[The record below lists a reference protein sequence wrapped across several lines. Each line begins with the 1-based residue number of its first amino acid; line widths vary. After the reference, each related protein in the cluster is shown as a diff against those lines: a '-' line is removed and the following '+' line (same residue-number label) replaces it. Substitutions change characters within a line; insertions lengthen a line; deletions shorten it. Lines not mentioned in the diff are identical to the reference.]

1 MNSDGQA
8 QATGSPKTQDSTPY
22 RVRIAQMAPSDRPR
36 ERLAERGAENLSNPE
51 LIAII
56 LRTGTSRGSAL
67 DLADEL
73 LSRFGGLMGLAQS
86 DTLALQEVS
95 GIGAAKAAELR
106 AALEI
111 GHRLVLARAG
121 NDEKPRIGSSA
132 DAAALIGPP
141 LRLLEQES
149 LRVVLLD
156 TRHRVL
162 GVETVATGS
171 LNVVSARVGDIFRA
185 AVRRN
190 CAALVLAHNHPS
202 GDTEPSTDDINLTRR
217 AIEGGKLLGINVL
230 DHLVIGSSGEGYA
243 SIREVSDLW

>member
-1 MNSDGQA
+1 MTAAGQA
-8 QATGSPKTQDSTPY
+8 RSASEAKPQDSAPY
-22 RVRIAQMAPSDRPR
+22 RARIAQMAPSDRPR
-36 ERLAERGAENLSNPE
+36 ERLVELGAENLSAPE

-73 LSRFGGLMGLAQS
+73 LSRFDGLVGLAQT

-121 NDEKPRIGSSA
+121 DEDKPRIGSSA
-132 DAAALIGPP
+132 DAEALIGPR
-141 LRLLEQES
+141 LRFLEQES
-149 LRVVLLD
+149 LRVILLD
-156 TRHRVL
+156 TRNRVV

-171 LNVVSARVGDIFRA
+171 LNVVSARIGDIFRA

-230 DHLVIGSSGEGYA
+230 DHLVIGRSGEGYA
-243 SIREVSDLW
+243 SIREVSGLW